1 MERESRQFRVL
12 GLVVRF
18 SIPLACL
25 ACAWSEIAPVPPFV
39 YTEAVRYEPAP
50 GNGERFPK
58 GAALQLVVK
67 GRKRALAPDLAAS
80 ADAAVSFDGLRVLFS
95 GKQKPGDPWQIWEMA
110 LAGGSPRRLT
120 TFPED
125 AIAPFYLAGLRIVYA
140 RRSPTGFQLET
151 APLEGGEPVRLT
163 YAPGDHLATDVL
175 RDGRI
180 LFEAPHPEAAGLRDL
195 YTVYADGSGVETYRC
210 DHGRDRHGGRQLS
223 SGDIVFESGGGL
235 ARFTSARA
243 VAIDFGAVKARFA
256 GPIAE
261 VSPAGWL
268 VACRPGPGQPYGICR
283 WGPGSDPPV
292 RMLEANAAD
301 AVQPVVVAP
310 REAPKRHPSGLGDRE
325 GANLLCLDAYTSRER
340 IPPGSVASVRVWA
353 LDDAGAAVALG
364 QAPVERDGS
373 FYVQTPSERAIR
385 FELLDRTGK
394 TVATEKGWFWARR
407 GEQRVCVGC
416 HSGPERAPD
425 NVAPE
430 TLARSTE
437 PARFRLPVQSAKRG
451 AK

>member
-1 MERESRQFRVL
+1 MGREPHKFRVI
-12 GLVVRF
+12 GLVLRF
-18 SIPLACL
+18 GVFLVCPG
-25 ACAWSEIAPVPPFV
+25 CARTETVPMPSFV

-50 GNGERFPK
+50 KTGERFPK

-67 GRKRALAPDLAAS
+67 GRKRALVPDFAAS
-80 ADAAVSFDGLRVLFS
+80 GDAAISFDGLRVLFS
-95 GKQKPGDPWQIWEMA
+95 GKRKPGDPWQIWEMA

-125 AIAPFYLAGLRIVYA
+125 AITPFYLAGQRIVYA

-151 APLEGGEPVRLT
+151 APLEGGELVRLT

-180 LFEAPHPEAAGLRDL
+180 LFEAPHPEASGLRDL

-210 DHGRDRHGGRQLS
+210 DHGRDRHSGRQLS
-223 SGDIVFESGGGL
+223 SGDIVFESAGRL

-243 VAIDFGAVKARFA
+243 VAIDLGGVKGSFA
-256 GPIAE
+256 GPVAE
-261 VSPAGWL
+261 VSPAEWL
-268 VACRPGPGQPYGICR
+268 VAWRPDPGQPYSIYR
-283 WGPGSDPPV
+283 WSPGQDPPV
-292 RMLEANAAD
+292 RMLGPNSAD
-301 AVQPVVVAP
+301 AVQPVLAAP
-310 REAPKRHPSGLGDRE
+310 GEAPKRHPSGLGDRE

-340 IPPGSVASVRVWA
+340 IPPGSVSSVRVWA
-353 LDDAGAAVALG
+353 LDDSGAAVPLG

-385 FELLDRTGK
+385 FELLDRAGK
-394 TVATEKGWFWARR
+394 TVAAEKGWFWARR

-416 HSGPERAPD
+416 HAGPERAPD